1 MKTKGCKDIF
11 DAPNKGPHYT
21 FIIGNDQILQN
32 KLESAV
38 SEGKLQDFNFL
49 SKSNWSDIFI
59 SLLPIIIII
68 GVWIF
73 FIMRKC
79 QGGGGSGQIFN
90 IGKAKLFDEKQM

>member
-11 DAPNKGPHYT
+11 DALTKDHYT

-49 SKSNWSDIFI
+49 SKAIGLI
-59 SLLPIIIII
+59 SSS
-68 GVWIF
+68 VYC
-73 FIMRKC
+73 R
-79 QGGGGSGQIFN
+79 
-90 IGKAKLFDEKQM
+90 

>member
-38 SEGKLQDFNFL
+38 SEGKLQDFNFYRKAIGL
-49 SKSNWSDIFI
+49 I
-59 SLLPIIIII
+59 SSSVYVIIIII

-73 FIMRKC
+73 IMRKC
-79 QGGGGSGQIFN
+79 QEAEAEADRSSILENQ
-90 IGKAKLFDEKQM
+90 KQNF